1 MTLDLSA
8 NSILS
13 SGMTLAVLNAYSETN
28 WGCMAQARYL
38 FLIHWTLVLPD
49 FLPGLAKSNP

>member
-28 WGCMAQARYL
+28 LGCMAQARY
-38 FLIHWTLVLPD
+38 
-49 FLPGLAKSNP
+49 